1 MALKQNS
8 KPYKCEYCNTS
19 YSKESTLLVHV
30 CERKRRA
37 LQRDEKRVQTGFYA
51 FNQFYK
57 LGTGAKKDKTYEEF
71 CKSPYYNA
79 FVKFGSFVTNVRPLY
94 PEKYIDYIVTSGI
107 KIDKWCDEAV
117 YEKYATEL
125 IQREDVTTALER
137 SIRTMMEWAVEN
149 PPAPWNHYF
158 RHVNLNRAVFHIK
171 DGKIS
176 PWVILNSDTG
186 KQMMSQFN
194 EEQLGIV
201 YQIMDPAHWS
211 KVFKNK
217 PCDLTLAKDIIRES
231 KL

>member
-30 CERKRRA
+30 CEKKRRA

-57 LGTGAKKDKTYEEF
+57 LGTGAMKDKTYEDF

-125 IQREDVTTALER
+125 IQREDVTVALER
-137 SIRTMMEWAVEN
+137 SINTMVEWSKENAPAV
-149 PPAPWNHYF
+149 WNHYF
-158 RHVNLNRAVFHIK
+158 DYVNLNRAVFHIK

-176 PWVILNSDTG
+176 PWLILNSESG
-186 KQMMSQFN
+186 KKMMAKFN
-194 EEQLGIV
+194 EEQLSIV

-217 PCDLTLAKDIIRES
+217 PSDLTLAKSIITEC

>member
-8 KPYKCEYCNTS
+8 KPYKCEYCGTS

-30 CERKRRA
+30 CEKKRRA

-57 LGTGAKKDKTYEEF
+57 LGTGAMVQKTYEQF

-94 PEKYIDYIVTSGI
+94 PEKYIDYVVTSGI
-107 KIDKWCDEAV
+107 KIDKWCDESI
-117 YEKYATEL
+117 YEKYAVDL
-125 IQREDVTTALER
+125 IKKEDVTVALER
-137 SIRTMMEWAVEN
+137 SIKTMVEWSEENQPAV
-149 PPAPWNHYF
+149 WHHYF
-158 RHVNLNRAVFHIK
+158 NYVNLNRAVYHIK

-176 PWVILNSDTG
+176 PWMILNSDSG
-186 KQMMSQFN
+186 KKMMAKFN
-194 EEQLGIV
+194 EEQLSVV
-201 YQIMDPAHWS
+201 YEIMDPAHWG

-217 PCDLTLAKDIIRES
+217 PTDLELAKNIIKEC

>member
-30 CERKRRA
+30 CEKKRRA

-57 LGTGAKKDKTYEEF
+57 LGTGAMKDKTYEDF

-125 IQREDVTTALER
+125 IQREDVTVALER
-137 SIRTMMEWAVEN
+137 SINTMVEWSKENAPAV
-149 PPAPWNHYF
+149 WNHYF
-158 RHVNLNRAVFHIK
+158 DYVNLNRAVFHIK
-171 DGKIS
+171 DGKMS
-176 PWVILNSDTG
+176 PWLILNSESG
-186 KQMMSQFN
+186 KKMMAKFN
-194 EEQLGIV
+194 EEQLSIV

-217 PCDLTLAKDIIRES
+217 PSDLTLAKSIITEC